1 MPGFRSARWERGA
14 GNPGNPGLFGTSQTA
29 EGHRELSEQM
39 VLADTVFLSPS
50 LNLSLGILQGRA
62 LKGQQVRKREG
73 LLRGISAHS

>member
-1 MPGFRSARWERGA
+1 M
-14 GNPGNPGLFGTSQTA
+14 
-29 EGHRELSEQM
+29 SEQM